1 MTVKSD
7 SSSRSQAEPEIVCT
21 PAVPQGDYTV
31 AITSDKMGD
40 GDPEL
45 GGILIKGICVCA
57 DTAGDTAVSYA
68 AFIMAELDLP
78 HRIHHVSKTLR
89 PYRSR
94 EQRS

>member
-7 SSSRSQAEPEIVCT
+7 PAARSQAEPEIVCT

-40 GDPEL
+40 GDPDQ
-45 GGILIKGICVCA
+45 GICVCT

-68 AFIMAELDLP
+68 VL
-78 HRIHHVSKTLR
+78 
-89 PYRSR
+89 
-94 EQRS
+94 